1 MKILVGLGNP
11 GFRYRRTRHN
21 IGFRV
26 VEEVA
31 RRLKAKFHTDRK
43 LQALTAQAAVDGEEV
58 LLVKPQSFMNL
69 SGAVVRDVLRRTRAG
84 IADLIVAVD
93 DVHLET
99 GAVRVRSQGS
109 PGGHNGLKSIEEALG
124 TGEYTRVRLGVG
136 SAAVTA
142 EHLAA
147 YVLGRFTR
155 GEEKAVSD
163 SVARAAD
170 AMLQIMRDGLASA
183 MNTYNKKRQ
192 NLLEIS

>member
-43 LQALTAQAAVDGEEV
+43 LQALTAHAAVDGEDV

-69 SGAVVRDVLRRTRAG
+69 SGAVVRDVLRRTHAG
-84 IADLIVAVD
+84 VADLIVAVD

-99 GAVRVRSQGS
+99 GTVRVRSQGS

-124 TGEYTRVRLGVG
+124 TSEYTRVRLGVG
-136 SAAVTA
+136 SAAVTT

-155 GEEKAVSD
+155 SEEKVIGGSI
-163 SVARAAD
+163 ARAAD
-170 AMLQIMRDGLASA
+170 AMLQIVREGITAA
-183 MNTYNKKRQ
+183 MNAHNKKR
-192 NLLEIS
+192 